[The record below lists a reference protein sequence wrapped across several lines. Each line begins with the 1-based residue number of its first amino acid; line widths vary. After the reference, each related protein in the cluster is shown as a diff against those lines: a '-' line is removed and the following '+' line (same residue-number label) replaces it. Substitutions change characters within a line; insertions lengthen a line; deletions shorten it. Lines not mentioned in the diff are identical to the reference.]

1 MEDISQIRQ
10 KIHRL
15 NQKRW
20 GLLEKVM
27 TPGQLLAASFYE
39 RMTKCGNPNCKCAS
53 GELHGP
59 FPWIYQNLK
68 GKKLI
73 STSCVADKVEDA
85 RRFSENYKA
94 FKENRAQ
101 IKALDQEI
109 DELVAQIQSFY
120 EVDVTEFV
128 KKAGERR
135 GRKQKRSEEGP
146 EKQEG

>member
-1 MEDISQIRQ
+1 
-10 KIHRL
+10 
-15 NQKRW
+15 
-20 GLLEKVM
+20 
-27 TPGQLLAASFYE
+27 
-39 RMTKCGNPNCKCAS
+39 
-53 GELHGP
+53 
-59 FPWIYQNLK
+59 
-68 GKKLI
+68 
-73 STSCVADKVEDA
+73 VADKVEDA

-128 KKAGERR
+128 KKEGERR

-146 EKQEG
+146 EK